1 MEQNPN
7 NTAYIV
13 LQEINEKH
21 IKLKGEAISE
31 CNQIIKFVKNV
42 MIEQMCQV
50 DPLFNAIFQRVYHT
64 GSFYD
69 GLKVGEP
76 EEYDLNLVLEPKLP
90 KGTFEIVQDSTC
102 HPGFMFFQIDNP
114 KKIIPREHR
123 F

>member
-1 MEQNPN
+1 MAQNPN
-7 NTAYIV
+7 NTAYAV
-13 LQEINEKH
+13 LQEINEKY

-90 KGTFEIVQDSTC
+90 KHNCIFWRKFILKNKMWAARKFDVVSLILTC
-102 HPGFMFFQIDNP
+102 
-114 KKIIPREHR
+114 
-123 F
+123 